1 MRTNYWLQSQLNILC
16 SKYFP
21 EVNPEKD
28 VTISFGRKGKQ
39 RLGSIKRRDVNN
51 RFSDSFLRRFTNFFE
66 IRDPGS
72 ESGMTLSIPSIITIT
87 GYFRDEQ
94 IPEYVVIAT
103 IAHELVHYV
112 HGFSSPMPQ
121 MYNHPHKGKVVQREL
136 LKRGL
141 GDIHYDSERWLRKE
155 WKRYIISNS

>member
-1 MRTNYWLQSQLNILC
+1 MRTNPWLQSQLNVLC

-21 EVNPEKD
+21 EVDPEKD
-28 VTISFGRKGKQ
+28 VVISFGRKGRQ
-39 RLGSIKRRDVNN
+39 RLGSIKRKIHTPG
-51 RFSDSFLRRFTNFFE
+51 LRLGGIILRQAQY
-66 IRDPGS
+66 DK
-72 ESGMTLSIPSIITIT
+72 LSIITIT
-87 GYFRDEQ
+87 GYFRDEM

-103 IAHELVHYV
+103 IAHELVHYI

-121 MYNHPHKGKVVQREL
+121 IYNHPHKGKVVQREL

-155 WKRYIISNS
+155 WRRYILSQK